1 MNQPD
6 TLSRTFG
13 ALSDP
18 TRRSILARLSKG
30 ELTVNEV
37 AAPFSMTLGAVSKHL
52 RVLEAAGLVARSR
65 ESQWRPCRL
74 EAGPMREAVMW
85 LSHYREHWETK
96 FQRLDD
102 VLEDLK
108 RDEAQ
113 AYTKAPRKTK
123 GPSK

>member
-1 MNQPD
+1 MNQSD

-18 TRRSILARLSKG
+18 TRRAILARLSKG
-30 ELTVNEV
+30 ELTVNDV

-65 ESQWRPCRL
+65 ESQWRPCKL
-74 EAGPMREAVMW
+74 EAGPMREAVIW
-85 LSHYREHWETK
+85 LSGYRDYWEVQ

-108 RDEAQ
+108 RDEPQ
-113 AYTKAPRKTK
+113 AASKTRQKPK
-123 GPSK
+123 GRSK

>member
-1 MNQPD
+1 MNHSD

-18 TRRSILARLSKG
+18 TRRSILASLSKG

-52 RVLEAAGLVARSR
+52 RVLEAAGLVVRSR
-65 ESQWRPCRL
+65 ESQWRPCKL
-74 EAGPMREAVMW
+74 EAGPMREAVIW
-85 LSHYREHWETK
+85 LSGYRDYWEVQ

-102 VLEDLK
+102 VLEELK
-108 RDEAQ
+108 RDVPQ
-113 AYTKAPRKTK
+113 AVSKTRKKLK
-123 GPSK
+123 GRSK

>member
-1 MNQPD
+1 MSQSE

-13 ALSDP
+13 ALADP
-18 TRRSILARLSKG
+18 TRRAILARLSKG
-30 ELTVNEV
+30 TLTVNEV

-65 ESQWRPCRL
+65 ESQWRPCKL
-74 EAGPMREAVMW
+74 EAGPMREAVVW
-85 LSHYREHWETK
+85 LSGYRDYWETQ

-108 RDEAQ
+108 REEA
-113 AYTKAPRKTK
+113 KTK
-123 GPSK
+123 KKPKGRSK

>member
-1 MNQPD
+1 MSQSE

-13 ALSDP
+13 ALADP
-18 TRRSILARLSKG
+18 TRRAILARLSKG
-30 ELTVNEV
+30 TLTVNEV

-65 ESQWRPCRL
+65 ESQWRPCKL
-74 EAGPMREAVMW
+74 SAGPMREAVVW
-85 LSHYREHWETK
+85 LSGYRDYWETQ

-108 RDEAQ
+108 REEA
-113 AYTKAPRKTK
+113 KPKKKPK
-123 GPSK
+123 GRSK

>member
-1 MNQPD
+1 MNQSD

-18 TRRSILARLSKG
+18 TRRAILARLSKG

-65 ESQWRPCRL
+65 ESQWRPCKL
-74 EAGPMREAVMW
+74 EAGPMREAVIW
-85 LSHYREHWETK
+85 LSGYRDYWEVQ

-102 VLEDLK
+102 VLEELK
-108 RDEAQ
+108 RDEAR
-113 AYTKAPRKTK
+113 ARSKTGKKPK
-123 GPSK
+123 GRSK

>member
-1 MNQPD
+1 MSQSD

-18 TRRSILARLSKG
+18 TRRAILVRLSKG

-65 ESQWRPCRL
+65 ESQWRPCKL
-74 EAGPMREAVMW
+74 EAGPMREAVIW
-85 LSHYREHWETK
+85 LSGYRDYWEAR

-108 RDEAQ
+108 RDEA
-113 AYTKAPRKTK
+113 KTK
-123 GPSK
+123 KKPKGRSK

>member
-6 TLSRTFG
+6 ALSRTFG

-18 TRRSILARLSKG
+18 TRRAILARLSKG
-30 ELTVNEV
+30 DLTVNEV

-52 RVLEAAGLVARSR
+52 RVLESAGLVARSR
-65 ESQWRPCRL
+65 EQQWRPCKL
-74 EAGPMREAVMW
+74 SAGPMREAVVW
-85 LSHYREHWETK
+85 LSGYRDYWETQ

-108 RDEAQ
+108 HEEA
-113 AYTKAPRKTK
+113 KAKKKPK
-123 GPSK
+123 GRSK